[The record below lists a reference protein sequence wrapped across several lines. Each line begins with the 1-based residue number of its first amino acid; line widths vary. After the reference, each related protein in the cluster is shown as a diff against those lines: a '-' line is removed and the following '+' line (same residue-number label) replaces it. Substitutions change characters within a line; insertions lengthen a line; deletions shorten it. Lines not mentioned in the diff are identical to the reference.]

1 MNYLIFLKSLSS
13 GNEFIDK
20 FFQEVHQVSSI
31 KLKWFPYNGFKNVK
45 YLDKGGFGTIYTAT
59 WSSHN
64 NKLVLKSLNNSNE
77 DLNGLL
83 NEVYYLFLFLTDNY
97 NFFTKFYIFIVEV
110 L

>member
-20 FFQEVHQVSSI
+20 FFQEVYQNSSI
-31 KLKWFPYNGFKNVK
+31 ELKWFSYDGFKNVK

-59 WSSHN
+59 WSGSN
-64 NKLVLKSLNNSNE
+64 TELVLKSLNNSNE

-83 NEVYYLFLFLTDNY
+83 NEVYCLFLF
-97 NFFTKFYIFIVEV
+97 
-110 L
+110 